1 MLKILIVDDSKYQRY
16 TIQSVLS
23 NYGNCDE
30 AENGKEAVN
39 LFTEALQNENGYDLI
54 IMDILMPVMNG
65 HESLRKIMSIQKL
78 LPDNVKKA
86 KAIML
91 SSLDDP
97 QNMMEAQYDSG
108 ADYYITKPFEEET
121 LVEAMHALDLIDS
134 LLEDED
140 EEAF

>member
-16 TIQSVLS
+16 TIRAALS
-23 NYGNCDE
+23 EYGKCDE
-30 AENGKEAVN
+30 ASDGQEAVRM
-39 LFTEALQNENGYDLI
+39 FASALQNEDGYDLI

-65 HESLRKIMSIQKL
+65 HDALRKIMEIQNL
-78 LPDNVKKA
+78 LPDTIKRA

-97 QNMMEAQYDSG
+97 QNMMEAQFDSG
-108 ADYYITKPFEEET
+108 ADYYITKPFEENT
-121 LVEAMHALDLIDS
+121 LVEALQALGLIDS